1 MCEKMNRSLAF
12 LREKYGCPAGEIVQG
27 PEFFEL
33 ALPSGEK
40 IPLLPWRVERRFVE
54 LKKLID
60 GKTLEDVSTFRF
72 ASFSAGGDSVKSAAR
87 ELDLASFLAGSPVK
101 QLFAVRTGEAAC
113 NILAR
118 LENGMSAS
126 VECGI
131 KLPDGAAPLDR
142 HEIIARRGVAS
153 DRAVDTQVPQS
164 SIYEWTDSGART
176 FTDVDTELF
185 GLPNEQIWIVR
196 AAFAALMDPA
206 LAGAW
211 TAAAASM
218 KLYAEAIIR
227 SDSENQPVQL

>member
-27 PEFFEL
+27 TEFFEL
-33 ALPSGEK
+33 ALPSGDRL
-40 IPLLPWRVERRFVE
+40 PLLSWRVERRFVE
-54 LKKLID
+54 LKKIVD

-72 ASFSAGGDSVKSAAR
+72 ASFSAGGDAVKSAAR

-101 QLFAVRTGEAAC
+101 QLFAVRNGEAAC

-131 KLPDGAAPLDR
+131 NLPAGAAVLDR

-153 DRAVDTQVPQS
+153 DRTVDTQVPQS
-164 SIYEWTDSGART
+164 SIYEWTGAGLQT

-211 TAAAASM
+211 TAAAAAM
-218 KLYAEAIIR
+218 KRYAEAIVR